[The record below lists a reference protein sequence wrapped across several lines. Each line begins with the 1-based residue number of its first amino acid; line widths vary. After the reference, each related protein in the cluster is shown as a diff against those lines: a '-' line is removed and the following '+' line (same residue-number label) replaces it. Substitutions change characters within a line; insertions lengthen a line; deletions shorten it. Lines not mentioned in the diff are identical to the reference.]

1 MGRTIEVILASP
13 PERNELVAQLFH
25 TGGGQWGEI
34 FRENG
39 AYRLELYAG
48 SPGRI
53 HFDCEECLA
62 AIQAPIRELRT
73 RLED

>member
-25 TGGGQWGEI
+25 TGGGQWGEL

-48 SPGRI
+48 SPRHI
-53 HFDCEECLA
+53 QLDCEECLA
-62 AIQAPIRELRT
+62 AIQAAIRELRT